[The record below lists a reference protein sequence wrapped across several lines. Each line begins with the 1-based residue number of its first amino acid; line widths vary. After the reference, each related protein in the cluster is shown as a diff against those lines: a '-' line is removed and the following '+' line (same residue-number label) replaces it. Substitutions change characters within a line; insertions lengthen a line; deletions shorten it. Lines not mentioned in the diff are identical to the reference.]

1 MATAPTL
8 YLASTN
14 PAKVCEFA
22 GAAATFGVS
31 VEPMPGMAELP
42 ACLEDGATFEANA
55 RKKAVHYS
63 AYLDVLVFAD
73 DSGLCVDRLGGVPGV
88 RSARYAGSS
97 ADDATNNQKLL
108 AEMRGLIGDERK
120 AHYICVIALARN
132 GRVLVATEGRVDG
145 FILESP
151 RGAGGFGYDPLFF
164 YPPLGKT
171 FAELTA
177 EEKFGVSH
185 RGSAFRRLLAYL
197 SIRY

>member
-1 MATAPTL
+1 LATTPTL
-8 YLASTN
+8 YLASSN
-14 PAKVCEFA
+14 PGKIREFA
-22 GAAATFGVS
+22 GAAATLGVPI
-31 VEPMPGMAELP
+31 EPVPGIAKLP

-63 AYLDVLVFAD
+63 TYLDALVFAD

-88 RSARYAGSS
+88 RSARYAGAS
-97 ADDATNNQKLL
+97 ADDARNNQKLL
-108 AEMRGLIGDERK
+108 AEMHGLIGDERQ

-132 GRVLVATEGRVDG
+132 GRVLVTPEGRVDG
-145 FILESP
+145 LILESP

-177 EEKFGVSH
+177 GEKFGVSH
-185 RGSAFRRLLAYL
+185 RGEAFRRLLGYL
-197 SIRY
+197 SIQR